1 MTIEELAKRKLS
13 AMYGKMCFPVHNLPT
28 VVSIHLVQV
37 MMDNHPA
44 PDKRGEP
51 QAYEFYL
58 DRLLSIPHYGEKA
71 GNELIRCICRCAFN
85 DPVLTDAE
93 SISIINICHSP
104 EWYKIFKEMD
114 FNEGWN

>member
-1 MTIEELAKRKLS
+1 MTTEQINSIPQVVRKHVCIIL
-13 AMYGKMCFPVHNLPT
+13 L
-28 VVSIHLVQV
+28 
-37 MMDNHPA
+37 DNSCP

-58 DRLLSIPHYGEKA
+58 DRLLSVPKYGEKS
-71 GNELIRCICRCAFN
+71 GTDLIKCICRCAFADN
-85 DPVLTDAE
+85 VLTEAE

-104 EWYKIFKEMD
+104 EWYKIFKEMN